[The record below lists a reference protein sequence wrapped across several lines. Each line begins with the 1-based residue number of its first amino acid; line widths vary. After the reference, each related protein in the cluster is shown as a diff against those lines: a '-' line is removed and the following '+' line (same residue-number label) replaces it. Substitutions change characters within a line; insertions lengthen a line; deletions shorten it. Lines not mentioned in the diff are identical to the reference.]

1 MDSTRPNRS
10 YLFAPLYPNS
20 LDKAAFSL
28 KKGLVFIEQY
38 SRAGMIAGVFFGTD
52 RAFLRRR
59 NAKLAEALHIE
70 GMQQFSW
77 CRIH

>member
-10 YLFAPLYPNS
+10 YLFAPLYPIS

-38 SRAGMIAGVFFGTD
+38 SCAGMIAGVFFGD
-52 RAFLRRR
+52 GSGVFAPPVRQ
-59 NAKLAEALHIE
+59 I
-70 GMQQFSW
+70 G
-77 CRIH
+77 